1 MTEHNPTPTAVD
13 TPATSETTRG
23 GGSRRPPV
31 DILEDTEALRVVVDL
46 PGVSGDNIDVRFDDG
61 ALTVHGKV
69 AVDVAATDDYLIA
82 ESGRGDF
89 LRTFQ
94 VGEMIDAN
102 RISAEH
108 DNGVLTLTLPKI
120 EAVKPRKIPVS
131 VH

>member
-1 MTEHNPTPTAVD
+1 MKR
-13 TPATSETTRG
+13 RG

-31 DILEDTEALRVVVDL
+31 DILENAEALSVVVDL
-46 PGVSGDNIDVRFDDG
+46 PGVRGDDIDVRFDDG
-61 ALTVHGKV
+61 ALTVHGKF
-69 AVDVAATDDYLIA
+69 ADDGASAHDCLVRETGA
-82 ESGRGDF
+82 GDF

-94 VGEMIDAN
+94 VGELIDAS

-108 DNGVLTLTLPKI
+108 NNGVLTLTLPKI